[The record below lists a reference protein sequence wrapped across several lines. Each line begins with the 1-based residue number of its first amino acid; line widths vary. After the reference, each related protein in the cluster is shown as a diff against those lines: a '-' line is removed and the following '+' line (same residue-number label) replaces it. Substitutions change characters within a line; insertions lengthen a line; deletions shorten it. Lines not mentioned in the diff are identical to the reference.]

1 MIVFEEFRVNTP
13 EREVLLEITNEITK
27 TVKNSNINEGTC
39 RVFVPHTTA
48 GITIN
53 ENADRSVMKDVAN
66 YLNKL
71 IPKGGGLGYSFK
83 HGEGNSDAHIKCSLT
98 GNSIYVLIHEGKL
111 MLGTWQGIMF
121 AEYDGPRNRK
131 VYVQITGELW
141 SINISYLLKI

>member
-1 MIVFEEFRVNTP
+1 MIEFNEIRVKTP
-13 EREVLLEITNEITK
+13 EREIILDITSEI
-27 TVKNSNINEGTC
+27 SNIVRKCNIKEGVC

-53 ENADRSVMKDVAN
+53 ENADPSVIRDISN

-71 IPKGGGLGYSFK
+71 IPRGGGLGYSYK

-98 GNSIYVLIHEGKL
+98 GHSVELLIHENRL

-121 AEYDGPRNRK
+121 AEYDGPRNRR
-131 VYVQITGELW
+131 VYVQIHGE
-141 SINISYLLKI
+141 

>member
-13 EREVLLEITNEITK
+13 EREVLLEITNEITQI
-27 TVKNSNINEGTC
+27 VKNSNINKGTC
-39 RVFVPHTTA
+39 SVFVPHTTA

-98 GNSIYVLIHEGKL
+98 GNSIDVLIHDGKL

-121 AEYDGPRNRK
+121 AEYDGPKNRK
-131 VYVQITGELW
+131 VFVQITGEF
-141 SINISYLLKI
+141 